1 MRDDTKTGL
10 LIFLGLTVAAW
21 LPIGVMLLVD
31 KIGDM
36 RTPEGMVYTAG
47 NGPSGKAYEKN
58 HERRQ
63 K

>member
-1 MRDDTKTGL
+1 MREDTKTGL

-31 KIGDM
+31 KIGEM

-47 NGPSGKAYEKN
+47 NGPTGKSYEPDHSK
-58 HERRQ
+58 